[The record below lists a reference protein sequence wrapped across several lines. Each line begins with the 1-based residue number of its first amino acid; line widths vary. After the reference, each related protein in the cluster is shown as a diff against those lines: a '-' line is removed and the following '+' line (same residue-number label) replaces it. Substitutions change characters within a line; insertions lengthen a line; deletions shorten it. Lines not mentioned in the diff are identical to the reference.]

1 MGGPKPKVLDMPN
14 INKRLTTPGAYGAP
28 YSGTGQLLKTQDQFA
43 KASEAGDTGAQID
56 LMDKARSQATT
67 NLANQQ
73 AQWAKANA
81 DAQSQAG
88 LDQPPPQMGP
98 SGGYPMGGQFYKPRR
113 RR

>member
-14 INKRLTTPGAYGAP
+14 INKRLTTPGAYGSPASP
-28 YSGTGQLLKTQDQFA
+28 TGQLMKTRDEFA

-56 LMDKARSQATT
+56 LMDKARSQAV
-67 NLANQQ
+67 NNEA
-73 AQWAKANA
+73 ARVAAEEKANR
-81 DAQSQAG
+81 DAQTQAG

-98 SGGYPMGGQFYKPRR
+98 SGGHPMGGQFYKPRR